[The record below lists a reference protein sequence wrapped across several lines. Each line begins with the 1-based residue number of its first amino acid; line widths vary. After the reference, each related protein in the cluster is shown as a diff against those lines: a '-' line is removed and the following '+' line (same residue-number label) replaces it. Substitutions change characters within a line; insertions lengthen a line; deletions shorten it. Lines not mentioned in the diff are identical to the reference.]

1 MGRLIKASKVVL
13 AIGLIITFCALD
25 VSVFAE
31 EGSACAASHAA
42 GKRTV
47 EDVSEEC
54 ETVMHENI
62 ELNFVMI
69 ACLGLF
75 GGALGMVLFTS
86 GENKDD

>member
-1 MGRLIKASKVVL
+1 MGRLIKASKLVL
-13 AIGLIITFCALD
+13 AIMLIITFFASD
-25 VSVFAE
+25 VNVFAE
-31 EGSACAASHAA
+31 ESSVCATSHAA
-42 GKRTV
+42 GARTI

-54 ETVMHENI
+54 ESATQENI
-62 ELNFVMI
+62 ELSFIMI